1 MEKEVLDLFK
11 VMVIS
16 EDQKCESFNFDLV
29 AHGVVLD
36 FDPSHSQYNILY
48 DYNPDLRLQTLFS
61 KPERENATIE
71 ELITKQIL
79 HYVEV
84 YGLNSPGL
92 FNLEFDGGTVQTFK
106 YIRGVTEVE
115 LTEMVQKLMYS
126 NAPVKDTNVLK
137 EIIKFY
143 LIPFE
148 FSKIKNNEL
157 RMLLFDVNRD
167 TFDNGDDAV
176 RFLCYTATGE
186 PLLIKSEQV
195 ITAVNLNSSRFPS
208 SFFQRH
214 SRVLANVFNRH
225 KKLILSAKNR
235 KNRTA
240 INQITRLSKKH
251 HVPIHE
257 SIQKTFIH
265 KALNGQISDLH
276 TVLSK
281 ISVRD
286 KFKYLNLLSF
296 KKEQMKFDAFVIRNG
311 KIHLEDDRKVYDLD
325 AINRV
330 ETAVLNSLSGDLDH
344 LQSKT
349 ILLDENVDYGL
360 PVSRKQ
366 VVGNIPFGTE
376 VNIPVTGKI
385 SAGIYWEDSWGA
397 RDLDLSTVDING
409 NRTGWGMYSGYDD
422 STGVTFSGDVTSAP
436 SGGMEFMTSGPKSNY
451 GLFVNIYSGDVG
463 AETEIVIGPEGKN
476 KWISDVLFRE
486 KVKLNSRGMILGF
499 VKGNKYI
506 AYLGRLN
513 DRAANFGE
521 KNPLIQKV
529 LADPWT
535 VRKLFDELGII
546 YHFSVDKETKVDYSL
561 KYENFSYDKLE
572 ELLLPV

>member
-29 AHGVVLD
+29 THGLVLD

-48 DYNPDLRLQTLFS
+48 DYNPELRLQTLFS
-61 KPERENATIE
+61 KLERESATTE

-115 LTEMVQKLMYS
+115 LAEMVQKLMYS

-137 EIIKFY
+137 KIIKFY

-195 ITAVNLNSSRFPS
+195 IAAVNLNSERVPS

-225 KKLILSAKNR
+225 KKLILAAKNR

-251 HVPIHE
+251 HVPLHE
-257 SIQKTFIH
+257 SIQNTFIH
-265 KALNGQISDLH
+265 KALNGQIADLQN
-276 TVLSK
+276 VLSK

-311 KIHLEDDRKVYDLD
+311 KIHLEDDRKIYDLD
-325 AINRV
+325 SINRV
-330 ETAVLNSLSGDLDH
+330 ESAVLNSLSGDLDH

-385 SAGIYWEDSWGA
+385 SAGIYWENSWGA
-397 RDLDLSTVDING
+397 NDLDLSTVDING
-409 NRTGWGMYSGYDD
+409 NRTGWGMYSGYGD

-436 SGGMEFMTSGPKSNY
+436 SGAMEFMTSGSKSNY
-451 GLFVNIYSGDVG
+451 GLFVNIYSGEVG

-476 KWISDVLFRE
+476 EWISDVLFRE